1 MIYVLYIDR
10 IALRIISV
18 KWTYLG
24 QNKMAN
30 IMQMIFLNVFSLKR
44 NLYSALNITKTV
56 FQAPIYNKLA
66 LVQVMAWCRT
76 GNKPLPESML
86 MQFFDTTCRMLE

>member
-24 QNKMAN
+24 QKKMAN

-56 FQAPIYNKLA
+56 F
-66 LVQVMAWCRT
+66 
-76 GNKPLPESML
+76 
-86 MQFFDTTCRMLE
+86 